1 MLLSN
6 STKALT
12 AVIVLSVVFFF
23 SFLGGTS
30 VFQVA
35 EARNAECAREMLE
48 RNDWIVP
55 TFNGELRTDKPV
67 LEYYGMMLAY
77 KVGGTNEGSARF
89 FSALCGVLLVLAT
102 FLIVKRHINL
112 KAAWWSALALLSS
125 LHAIVQFRLATP
137 DPYLILF
144 HTLSIYFFFE
154 GWHSRR
160 WKWYAG
166 MYISLGLAILAKGPV
181 GLALPALSALIFLL
195 LTKSFN
201 WKNIVALKPWW
212 GLLIILLVSSPWY
225 IAVHIKTGGAW
236 THEFFFDHNLDRFSK
251 GIGRHNG
258 PFILSIAFIL
268 AGMLPLSIWFVSAFK
283 NAWGNRKE
291 NKLIVLALV
300 SLTVVAVFYAV
311 SKTKLI
317 NYTAPSYPFFAI
329 ILGTYFS
336 KVIRKEVKRTSIKP
350 ELIVFTVFAIAIP
363 VGGYFFTKNTD
374 PLHSITWVAWLFVV
388 VPIGAVAA
396 LWFNKKSVEK
406 SLYAVVATFMLTSFI
421 FFAVPFQAMDNQSP
435 VVKFK
440 ADIESFDNIV
450 AYKTFDNAFAFY
462 AKDRIPVFKELDEL
476 EDYLKDHEDVLI
488 ISRDRD
494 LSYMDSIPNITCL
507 QKGHD
512 LFSSRSSGIYTVE

>member
-1 MLLSN
+1 MLLSV
-6 STKALT
+6 STKALIL
-12 AVIVLSVVFFF
+12 VIVLSVVLFF

-67 LEYYGMMLAY
+67 LEYYGMMVAY
-77 KVGGTNEGSARF
+77 KVGGTNEASARF
-89 FSALCGVLLVLAT
+89 PSALCGVLLVLAT

-144 HTLSIYFFFE
+144 HALSIYFFFE
-154 GWHSRR
+154 GWHSGR

-166 MYISLGLAILAKGPV
+166 MYISMGLAILAKGPV
-181 GLALPALSALIFLL
+181 GLVLPVLSIFIFLL
-195 LTKSFN
+195 ITRTFT
-201 WKNIVALKPWW
+201 WKTIVSLKAWW
-212 GLLIILLVSSPWY
+212 GLLLVAFVSLPWY
-225 IAVHIKTGGAW
+225 IAVSIKTNGVW
-236 THEFFFDHNLDRFSK
+236 THEFFFHHNLHRFSG
-251 GIGRHNG
+251 GIGNHDG
-258 PFILSIAFIL
+258 PFILSIVFIL
-268 AGMLPLSIWFVSAFK
+268 TGMLPLSIWFIRAFK
-283 NAWGNRKE
+283 NAWVSRKE

-300 SLTVVAVFYAV
+300 SLTVVAVFYAL

-317 NYTAPSYPFFAI
+317 NYTTPSYPFFAI

-336 KVIRKEVKRTSIKP
+336 KVISKKVKKTNIKP
-350 ELIVFTVFAIAIP
+350 ELIVFTVFGIAVP
-363 VGGYFFTKNTD
+363 LGVFFFTKNTA
-374 PLHSITWVAWLFVV
+374 PLYSITWVAWLFVV
-388 VPIGAVAA
+388 VPIGAVIA
-396 LWFNKKSVEK
+396 LWFNTRSIEK
-406 SLYAVVATFMLTSFI
+406 SLSAVAATFMFTSFI
-421 FFAVPFQAMDNQSP
+421 FFAVPFQVMDNQSP

-440 ADIESFDNIV
+440 AEIESFDNIV

-462 AKDRIPVFKELDEL
+462 AKDRISVFKEPDEL

-488 ISRDRD
+488 ISRDKD
-494 LSYMDSIPNITCL
+494 LSYMDSIPNLTCL